1 MERRV
6 APPGSCDCHFHV
18 FGKPDAYPVRHANP
32 LYPLPASGLSEALA
46 MHART
51 GIDRGLLVHPTIY
64 TTDNRLLVDSLAAI
78 GNANYRGVA
87 LVDETTSDAELERLH
102 GAGVRGA
109 RFHFMPKI
117 GLVPDFASFRRTLER
132 IAALGWFAKV
142 FATGNELAAV
152 APEVIRAPLPILL
165 DHMCKIDFSLGLDQ
179 PGHKL
184 LLRLLEHDHV
194 WLQLSNGDTGPD
206 GPTAPPWEA
215 ALPFGQAY
223 VAAAPDRVVWG
234 SDFPHVLYSYSGNPR
249 RPVPDD
255 ADLIRLLYGYL
266 PDEAAREAVLVRNP
280 ARLAG
285 W

>member
-1 MERRV
+1 V
-6 APPGSCDCHFHV
+6 APTGSCDCHFHV
-18 FGKPDAYPVRHANP
+18 FGKPDAYPVRHENP
-32 LYPLPASGLSEALA
+32 LYALPTSGLSEALA
-46 MHART
+46 MHARV
-51 GIDRGLLVHPTIY
+51 GIDRGILVHPTIY
-64 TTDNRLLVDSLAAI
+64 TTDNTLLVDSLAAI
-78 GNANYRGVA
+78 GNENYRGIA
-87 LVDETTSDAELERLH
+87 LVDETTSDAELERLNA
-102 GAGVRGA
+102 AGVRGA
-109 RFHFMPKI
+109 RFHFMPKL
-117 GLVPDFASFRRTLER
+117 GMVPDFANFRRTLER

-142 FATGNELAAV
+142 FASGRELAEV
-152 APEVIRAPLPILL
+152 APEIIRAPLPILL

-179 PGHKL
+179 PQHQL
-184 LLRLLEHDHV
+184 VLQLLEHDHL
-194 WLQLSNGDTGPD
+194 WIQLSNGDTGPD
-206 GPTAPPWEA
+206 GPMAPPWRA

-223 VAAAPDRVVWG
+223 FAAAPDRTVWG

>member
-1 MERRV
+1 M
-6 APPGSCDCHFHV
+6 
-18 FGKPDAYPVRHANP
+18 RHESP
-32 LYPLPASGLSEALA
+32 LYALPTSGLSEALA
-46 MHART
+46 MHARI

-64 TTDNRLLVDSLAAI
+64 TTDNSLLVDSLAAI
-78 GNANYRGVA
+78 GSTRYRGVA
-87 LVDETTSDAELERLH
+87 LVDQTTSDAELERLH

-117 GLVPDFASFRRTLER
+117 GMVPDLTGFRRTLER

-142 FATGNELAAV
+142 FASGKELADV
-152 APEVIRAPLPILL
+152 APELIRAPLPILL

-179 PGHKL
+179 PGHQL
-184 LLRLLEHDHV
+184 VLRLLEHDHL
-194 WLQLSNGDTGPD
+194 WIQLSNGDTGPD
-206 GPTAPPWEA
+206 GPTAPPWQA

-223 VAAAPDRVVWG
+223 FAAAPDRTVWG

-249 RPVPDD
+249 RAVPDD
-255 ADLIRLLYGYL
+255 ADLIGLLYGYL
-266 PDEAAREAVLVRNP
+266 PDEAAREAVLVQNP